1 MILKKKLFQVPY
13 SKFKCFNF
21 IYEDEEDLKSNLLIL
36 IKSLIKHEYIV
47 KVFSKDEVNYYFTNY
62 LKKHSYNNFNYY
74 LLKDISVFEQIQ
86 IQNLRFINIYMLNSN
101 ISYEDENL
109 SLFKNIEKKSDC
121 LIIFDNYLEVS
132 SLYIDF
138 SKYDETVLKMFFCV

>member
-1 MILKKKLFQVPY
+1 
-13 SKFKCFNF
+13 
-21 IYEDEEDLKSNLLIL
+21 
-36 IKSLIKHEYIV
+36 
-47 KVFSKDEVNYYFTNY
+47 
-62 LKKHSYNNFNYY
+62 
-74 LLKDISVFEQIQ
+74 
-86 IQNLRFINIYMLNSN
+86 MLNSN

-121 LIIFDNYLEVS
+121 IIIFDNYLEVS

>member
-62 LKKHSYNNFNYY
+62 LKKHSYNNFNY
-74 LLKDISVFEQIQ
+74 
-86 IQNLRFINIYMLNSN
+86 
-101 ISYEDENL
+101 
-109 SLFKNIEKKSDC
+109 
-121 LIIFDNYLEVS
+121 EVS
-132 SLYIDF
+132 CELGNVIIGEKTFSGIDSDKVISNGAIQSAKLECEVGNIKVEF
-138 SKYDETVLKMFFCV
+138 K